1 MGPFPHDAPPAV
13 VCADNP
19 MGTDGFE
26 FVEYAHPDS
35 QSLHALFKLMGY
47 APVARH
53 KTKKITVYRQG
64 DINYLVNEEPGTH
77 GFAFVAAHGP
87 CAPSMAF
94 RVVDAK
100 QAYERALSLGAEPA
114 ELPSAQKVLD
124 VPAIKGIGGSLL
136 YFVDRYGA
144 RGSAYDSEFDWL
156 GARDPRPEGAGLHYI
171 DHLTHN
177 VHRGR
182 MDVWTGFYEKLFNFR
197 QIRFFDIEG
206 RASGLF
212 SRALTSPDGKIRIPI
227 NEDAGES
234 GQIEEYLKVYRGEG
248 IQHIACGARDI
259 YRTVESLRD
268 AGLPFMPSPPD
279 TYFEKIDARLPM
291 HGEDVAAAEARR
303 HPDRRR
309 RRGRRRPHKSAAA
322 DFFRQR
328 HRADLLRIHP
338 AQGRRRFWRRQF
350 QGAVRIDRG
359 RPDPPRRAESG
370 ERGVA
375 QKSSFRGTRSANPES
390 RADNFWIPVS
400 TLCVAP
406 E

>member
-1 MGPFPHDAPPAV
+1 MGPFPHDAPAATIS
-13 VCADNP
+13 ADNP

-26 FVEYAHPDS
+26 FVEYAHPKPEE
-35 QSLHALFKLMGY
+35 LHALFKLMGY

-77 GFAFVAAHGP
+77 GHGFVAAHGP

-114 ELPSAQKVLD
+114 DVSSAQKTLD

-144 RGSAYDSEFDWL
+144 KGSAYDTEFEWL
-156 GARDPRPEGAGLHYI
+156 GAKDPQPAGAGLYYI

-227 NEDAGES
+227 NEDAGDS
-234 GQIEEYLKVYRGEG
+234 GQIEEYLNIYRGEG

-259 YRTVESLRD
+259 YRTVES
-268 AGLPFMPSPPD
+268 A
-279 TYFEKIDARLPM
+279 ARGRPAV
-291 HGEDVAAAEARR
+291 HAVAAGDLFREDRRAPAAAWRGRRPPAARR
-303 HPDRRR
+303 HPDRW
-309 RRGRRRPHKSAAA
+309 RGRRRRRPDQGAAA
-322 DFFRQR
+322 DFLGERD
-328 HRADLLRIHP
+328 RADLLRIHP
-338 AQGRRRFWRRQF
+338 AQGRRWIRRGQF

-359 RPDPPRRAESG
+359 RSDSKRRAEG
-370 ERGVA
+370 G
-375 QKSSFRGTRSANPES
+375 
-390 RADNFWIPVS
+390 
-400 TLCVAP
+400 
-406 E
+406 